1 MLMPGSHSQLGEL
14 VGVVGGRERRMVN
27 VCLPVV
33 CLEPMTHRSRAQTT
47 WPPGIRTHTCMHP
60 HMHAQISLLHQFLLP
75 SLQGML
81 KFTLTVIVETANKLS
96 SKRVK
101 ILHSLYQLLG
111 KTSNL

>member
-14 VGVVGGRERRMVN
+14 VGVVGGRKRRMVN

-60 HMHAQISLLHQFLLP
+60 HMHAQISLLQCLA
-75 SLQGML
+75 
-81 KFTLTVIVETANKLS
+81 TVRTPAPGREQLSGRVVKLS
-96 SKRVK
+96 EA
-101 ILHSLYQLLG
+101 IE
-111 KTSNL
+111 